1 MKPSFTERALLS
13 PPEGAGGSIATP
25 IEKAEVLA
33 DSLQNQFQLNRNIE
47 NRPLTQTIQKEVSE
61 FFSKPHTNHIEPIRA
76 KEVADFINKLKPNKA
91 PGLD

>member
-1 MKPSFTERALLS
+1 MNEALIYRKGTPI
-13 PPEGAGGSIATP
+13 PPPRGASGSIATP

-33 DSLQNQFQLNRNIE
+33 CRTSSSSIGTLRIVPSLKL
-47 NRPLTQTIQKEVSE
+47 KGS
-61 FFSKPHTNHIEPIRA
+61 FFSKPHTNDLQPIRA